1 MQIRLIATDLDGT
14 LVPAGGSTPE
24 RVLLTLEEAM
34 HRGILVVPATGR
46 TLTSIPPEI
55 SGLSGIRYIISSNG
69 AAITDRKERRRIHET
84 LIPAPAAAEILRRLS
99 VYGVYSCAYIHDTVY
114 NWSELPSFLSNY
126 YKNLEHFHKN
136 GKKDPPSYIEE
147 NGLDVEKLFVAV
159 GDPDTRNM
167 IRQEFGDLPGL
178 HLTSSSSYNLEFNRC
193 DADKGKA
200 LRWLCD
206 YLEIPMHQV
215 LAMGDNENDHTM
227 LQTAGITIAP
237 ENASDETKLL
247 VSQVVAACREG
258 GTADFIRKWI
268 LDV

>member
-34 HRGILVVPATGR
+34 RRGILVVPATGR

-136 GKKDPPSYIEE
+136 GKKDIPLLYRGKRTGCGEALCGGWRSGYPEY
-147 NGLDVEKLFVAV
+147 
-159 GDPDTRNM
+159 DPTG
-167 IRQEFGDLPGL
+167 IRGSARA
-178 HLTSSSSYNLEFNRC
+178 SSDIIF
-193 DADKGKA
+193 
-200 LRWLCD
+200 
-206 YLEIPMHQV
+206 
-215 LAMGDNENDHTM
+215 
-227 LQTAGITIAP
+227 
-237 ENASDETKLL
+237 LL
-247 VSQVVAACREG
+247 
-258 GTADFIRKWI
+258 
-268 LDV
+268 